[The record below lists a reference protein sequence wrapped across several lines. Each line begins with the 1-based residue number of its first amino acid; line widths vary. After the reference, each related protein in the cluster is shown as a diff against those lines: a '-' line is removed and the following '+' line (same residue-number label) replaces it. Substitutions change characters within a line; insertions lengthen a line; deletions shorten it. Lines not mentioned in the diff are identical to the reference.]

1 MQQPKQPMKFVYLL
15 VLLPRAAAYL
25 RSAVA
30 CSGTQVID
38 SIGECATAVAAINAA
53 GGSSATSVAVAA
65 ATSWPQGCFYHVN
78 AAFWQ
83 PSTSTGGSTPTPD
96 DSGNAYICRSG
107 FAANYPMCNPG
118 TEIASFA
125 DCMEASEVVAV
136 RWTTYERSASQCAT
150 GSTALV
156 SDGECSSAAGGS
168 WAPQPYASAVMTE
181 WPQGCFINGGSIYSQ
196 DELQQSTGQLT
207 PTASDGGNVY
217 ICRKETDP
225 GTDWPQGCFV
235 HNGVTWYSASAGSNI
250 PDGGM
255 VCSTGYGSGASG
267 DPHIVFAHGGK
278 ADFRGSHR
286 QLYNFISSPGYQ
298 VCDSTPSTRLSKLA
312 LNW

>member
-1 MQQPKQPMKFVYLL
+1 MKVSLHATLQL
-15 VLLPRAAAYL
+15 VLVLPHVSGYR

-53 GGSSATSVAVAA
+53 GGSTATAVSVSSS
-65 ATSWPQGCFYHVN
+65 TTFPQGCFYHN
-78 AAFWQ
+78 NQAYWQ
-83 PSTSTGGSTPTPD
+83 GSTSTGGSAATPD
-96 DSGNAYICRSG
+96 DSGDVFICRSG
-107 FAANYPMCNPG
+107 YAAGQTSCSSG
-118 TEIASFA
+118 TEVSSFA
-125 DCMEASEVVAV
+125 DCMEASRVVANL
-136 RWTTYERSASQCAT
+136 WSTYERSASQCVG
-150 GSTALV
+150 GSTGLV
-156 SDGECSSAAGGS
+156 SDSECSGAAGGT
-168 WAPQPYASAVMTE
+168 WAPQPYASAVGTE
-181 WPQGCFINGGSIYSQ
+181 WPEGCFINAGSIFSQ
-196 DELQQSTGQLT
+196 DELQQSTGRLT